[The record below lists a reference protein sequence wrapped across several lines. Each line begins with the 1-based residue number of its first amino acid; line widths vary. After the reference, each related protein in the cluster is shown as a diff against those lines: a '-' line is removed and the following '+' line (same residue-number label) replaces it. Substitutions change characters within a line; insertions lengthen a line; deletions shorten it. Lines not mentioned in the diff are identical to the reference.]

1 MRTFSPP
8 GAPPITDVDAE
19 RVETALSVMGRKWT
33 TWVAQTLAAQ
43 HEPMRVRDI
52 ASRIPAVSEHF
63 VSRRLVQMHAD
74 GLVVR
79 ADDRRG
85 APYRL
90 SAIGEQLAPVH
101 QELADWSLTYLDL
114 GTTAR
119 AARIEDAL
127 DRLHLRH
134 TTAVIQALTDGPLRL
149 VHLSEAIGLDTPAA
163 SQRLLRLQTDG
174 LVTRTG
180 PRFGDPYTLTTAG
193 AALSPVYAAV
203 EHWASPT
210 TALSPAAPTRSTS
223 RRDPD
228 DARATAALGRSPAV
242 YSGLFSHAPQ
252 PQPPVPASV
261 TAQAA
266 PARTR

>member
-1 MRTFSPP
+1 
-8 GAPPITDVDAE
+8 
-19 RVETALSVMGRKWT
+19 
-33 TWVAQTLAAQ
+33 
-43 HEPMRVRDI
+43 
-52 ASRIPAVSEHF
+52 
-63 VSRRLVQMHAD
+63 MHAD

-101 QELADWSLTYLDL
+101 QELADWSLTYLD
-114 GTTAR
+114 
-119 AARIEDAL
+119 
-127 DRLHLRH
+127 
-134 TTAVIQALTDGPLRL
+134 
-149 VHLSEAIGLDTPAA
+149 
-163 SQRLLRLQTDG
+163 LLRLQTDG